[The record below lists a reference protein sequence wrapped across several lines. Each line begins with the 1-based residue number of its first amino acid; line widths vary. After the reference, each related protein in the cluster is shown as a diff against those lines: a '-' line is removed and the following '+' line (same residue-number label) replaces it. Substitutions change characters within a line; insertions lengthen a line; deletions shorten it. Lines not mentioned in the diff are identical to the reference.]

1 MKDDHDY
8 RTLKM
13 QINFDLGTIF
23 DKRESR
29 IQIQKGMKI
38 KNLFSIKVWTVTTTI
53 YSC

>member
-8 RTLKM
+8 RTLKI

-38 KNLFSIKVWTVTTTI
+38 KNTRFLCVFYTEVGLKA
-53 YSC
+53 